1 MGLILG
7 ERYRI
12 LTSKVKRSLLGGV
25 NVDAEFEAR
34 SQLKAQIALR
44 QASTMITSS
53 LDLSE
58 VLYSI
63 CEQLCLVVD
72 ATSTYILNLDFESK
86 KAEVIAE
93 YISDNAI
100 QAELKSDLGAV
111 YEETDT
117 RYLAAMEIGEP
128 WVDMID
134 DPELPENDRLH
145 LEEYGGK
152 SVVYIPMKVGS
163 RIVGTAEIWESRR
176 NRVFS
181 ADEIALCQSLA
192 QNAAIAIENARLFE
206 QTRQEVA
213 ERSLVE
219 AELRESEERYSL
231 AALGANDGLW
241 DWDLDNDQIYY
252 SARWKE
258 ILGYEAHEIN
268 GDLQEW
274 FKRIHREDL
283 VEVQV
288 ALSAH
293 LEGVADH
300 FEHEYRIK
308 HKDET
313 YIWVLTRGL
322 AVRDAGEKAYRMAG
336 SQTDI
341 TLRKQAEEKLSYD
354 ALHDALTGL
363 PNRALFLDRL
373 DRIIEQSQRNE
384 QIAFAVLFLDI
395 DRFKNINDR
404 FGHLVGDKM
413 LITIGERLQ
422 ASTRFSDTVARLGGD
437 EFVILLESIE
447 DLEEATLVAA
457 RIQDEI
463 SQAYT
468 IDGRELFSSCSIGVI
483 MGDESYHNS
492 SEFLRDADIAM
503 YRAKSDGRARYV
515 VFNSDMRTELMNKI
529 WMEND
534 LRRAIR
540 NDEFCLHY
548 QPILSLKTSRLVGFE
563 ALIRWMH
570 PTEGLVAPMQFIP
583 IAEETRL
590 IIPVGRWVLQ
600 EACKQLL
607 EWDRCY
613 QGEEPLTMSINIS
626 SVQLNSLDFVDQV
639 QQILSDIGL
648 NPSRIILEI
657 TESMIVEEDQIAAGV
672 ISELRDLGVRVH
684 LDDFGTGY
692 SALSYLQSYP
702 IDILK
707 IDRGFIGKINGNG
720 ENIEI
725 IKAILNLA
733 RDLNMGVIAEGI
745 ETQRQYELLKGLNCQ
760 YGQGFFIAKPMDH
773 EAIEKLLESNF
784 FELSE

>member
-1 MGLILG
+1 
-7 ERYRI
+7 
-12 LTSKVKRSLLGGV
+12 
-25 NVDAEFEAR
+25 
-34 SQLKAQIALR
+34 
-44 QASTMITSS
+44 
-53 LDLSE
+53 
-58 VLYSI
+58 
-63 CEQLCLVVD
+63 
-72 ATSTYILNLDFESK
+72 
-86 KAEVIAE
+86 
-93 YISDNAI
+93 
-100 QAELKSDLGAV
+100 
-111 YEETDT
+111 
-117 RYLAAMEIGEP
+117 
-128 WVDMID
+128 
-134 DPELPENDRLH
+134 
-145 LEEYGGK
+145 
-152 SVVYIPMKVGS
+152 
-163 RIVGTAEIWESRR
+163 
-176 NRVFS
+176 
-181 ADEIALCQSLA
+181 
-192 QNAAIAIENARLFE
+192 
-206 QTRQEVA
+206 
-213 ERSLVE
+213 
-219 AELRESEERYSL
+219 
-231 AALGANDGLW
+231 
-241 DWDLDNDQIYY
+241 
-252 SARWKE
+252 
-258 ILGYEAHEIN
+258 
-268 GDLQEW
+268 
-274 FKRIHREDL
+274 
-283 VEVQV
+283 
-288 ALSAH
+288 
-293 LEGVADH
+293 
-300 FEHEYRIK
+300 
-308 HKDET
+308 
-313 YIWVLTRGL
+313 
-322 AVRDAGEKAYRMAG
+322 
-336 SQTDI
+336 
-341 TLRKQAEEKLSYD
+341 
-354 ALHDALTGL
+354 
-363 PNRALFLDRL
+363 
-373 DRIIEQSQRNE
+373 
-384 QIAFAVLFLDI
+384 LDI

-626 SVQLNSLDFVDQV
+626 GVQLNSLDFVDQV

-745 ETQRQYELLKGLNCQ
+745 ETQRQYDLLKGLNCQ

>member
-1 MGLILG
+1 
-7 ERYRI
+7 
-12 LTSKVKRSLLGGV
+12 LLGGV

-134 DPELPENDRLH
+134 DSELPENDRLH

-293 LEGVADH
+293 LEGVSDH
-300 FEHEYRIK
+300 
-308 HKDET
+308 
-313 YIWVLTRGL
+313 
-322 AVRDAGEKAYRMAG
+322 
-336 SQTDI
+336 
-341 TLRKQAEEKLSYD
+341 
-354 ALHDALTGL
+354 
-363 PNRALFLDRL
+363 ALFLDRL

-447 DLEEATLVAA
+447 DLEEVTLVAA
-457 RIQDEI
+457 RIQNEI

-583 IAEETRL
+583 VAEETRL

-626 SVQLNSLDFVDQV
+626 GVQLNSLDFVDQV